1 MFFLDQANFSSNSF
15 QIWQLQYPIP
25 RASLP
30 PLPFL
35 SNFTLANWNPSTTQ
49 SSSCSSSVSL
59 FCSSPFNHMSSYWM
73 YQTIYQAKPETE
85 IVEVYRPFFYTKN
98 DLCFNIKNI
107 SSNSFEHVFS
117 KLSYQKL
124 NLLPSEYFTDLQIIF
139 KIYFYTISSKLNAK
153 PMKFIF
159 SETLIPTY
167 FKI

>member
-1 MFFLDQANFSSNSF
+1 MRYKLYSNITCSNPKEFTMKNIIEGLHYWEITLCETLYNLKTDVFELLDNKNIGALFSKYEMFFLDQANFSSNSF

-59 FCSSPFNHMSSYWM
+59 FCSSPFNHTSSYWM

-85 IVEVYRPFFYTKN
+85 IVEV
-98 DLCFNIKNI
+98 
-107 SSNSFEHVFS
+107 
-117 KLSYQKL
+117 
-124 NLLPSEYFTDLQIIF
+124 
-139 KIYFYTISSKLNAK
+139 
-153 PMKFIF
+153 
-159 SETLIPTY
+159 
-167 FKI
+167 

>member
-1 MFFLDQANFSSNSF
+1 MGYKLYSNITCSNPKEFAMKNIIEGLHYWEMYSMRNIIQLKNWCIWITKNIGALFSKYEMFFLDQANFSSNSF

-59 FCSSPFNHMSSYWM
+59 FCSSPFNHTSSYWM

-85 IVEVYRPFFYTKN
+85 IVEV
-98 DLCFNIKNI
+98 
-107 SSNSFEHVFS
+107 
-117 KLSYQKL
+117 
-124 NLLPSEYFTDLQIIF
+124 
-139 KIYFYTISSKLNAK
+139 
-153 PMKFIF
+153 
-159 SETLIPTY
+159 
-167 FKI
+167 